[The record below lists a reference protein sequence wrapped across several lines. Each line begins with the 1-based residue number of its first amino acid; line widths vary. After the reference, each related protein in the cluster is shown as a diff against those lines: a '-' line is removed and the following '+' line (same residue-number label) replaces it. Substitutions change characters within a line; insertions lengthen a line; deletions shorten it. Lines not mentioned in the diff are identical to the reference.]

1 LKLMRVIQD
10 IQESIESLNGIK
22 MHGTPVSLRAYC
34 LLSIYLLP
42 FIFTPNLVYNLH
54 DDPRWLIYALNIVN
68 GFVLISLYNLQDLIE
83 DPFDQMGMDDIKLDE
98 FEFTEP
104 VPSPAIT

>member
-1 LKLMRVIQD
+1 
-10 IQESIESLNGIK
+10 
-22 MHGTPVSLRAYC
+22 
-34 LLSIYLLP
+34 
-42 FIFTPNLVYNLH
+42 
-54 DDPRWLIYALNIVN
+54 
-68 GFVLISLYNLQDLIE
+68 LIE